1 MKEGKHTIVVGIVSV
16 VALLFL
22 VAFALRPQGGS
33 SLELDDI
40 EELRSVLRERVDRG
54 AMSKAEAQV
63 TLARALAQQKKGKG
77 KGKGKPSGRSEEPP
91 DLERVHRSIDEAL
104 ASGKIT
110 QEEADEKLEWVK
122 ANSEKGGK

>member
-77 KGKGKPSGRSEEPP
+77 KGKPSGRSEEPP
-91 DLERVHRSIDEAL
+91 DLERIQRSIDEAL